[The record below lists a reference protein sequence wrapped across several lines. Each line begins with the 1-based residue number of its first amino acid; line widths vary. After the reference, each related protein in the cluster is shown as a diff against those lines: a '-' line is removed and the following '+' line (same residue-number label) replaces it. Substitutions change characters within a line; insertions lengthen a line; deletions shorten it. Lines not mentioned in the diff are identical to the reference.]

1 MQWIHS
7 SSIHSGEFFHGPF
20 EITDKEV
27 PFVLQVS
34 EGTNRP
40 LDERAL
46 KFLKTYAKRIE
57 VIDAKDLGLS
67 TIDASVVDYFN
78 HSLFTNVYPV
88 YNKALA
94 EERQHPL
101 TTRRYMWKVE
111 Y

>member
-1 MQWIHS
+1 MASGAGYGAAYMQSICIFMEMQWIHS

-46 KFLKTYAKRIE
+46 KF
-57 VIDAKDLGLS
+57 
-67 TIDASVVDYFN
+67 
-78 HSLFTNVYPV
+78 
-88 YNKALA
+88 
-94 EERQHPL
+94 
-101 TTRRYMWKVE
+101 
-111 Y
+111 

>member
-1 MQWIHS
+1 MEKRNELFAKEYKDDKIIYTMASGAGYGATYMQ
-7 SSIHSGEFFHGPF
+7 SICIFMGNAVDSFFQYSQWEFFHGPF

-57 VIDAKDLGLS
+57 A
-67 TIDASVVDYFN
+67 
-78 HSLFTNVYPV
+78 
-88 YNKALA
+88 
-94 EERQHPL
+94 
-101 TTRRYMWKVE
+101 
-111 Y
+111 